1 MLRIRRRETVQNGFG
16 RSFSQHTINGI
27 LSKKSVYFRAKMQ
40 YNKIR
45 FRAYHP
51 SVFSPKPGV
60 KSRFLTKK
68 IEVAALY
75 EIDELLKQVKRIHM
89 IGIGGAGMCPLAEIL
104 LKEGYTL
111 TGSDNNESDNLTK
124 LRSLGVP
131 VSMGHRAYTPPPCSM
146 ITRSFVPQKRWA
158 CQLLSVPNCSAQ
170 SRACIPTALA
180 FAVRT
185 AKPPL
190 PRCSRKFSSWRS
202 STPPP

>member
-89 IGIGGAGMCPLAEIL
+89 IGIGGAGA
-104 LKEGYTL
+104 
-111 TGSDNNESDNLTK
+111 
-124 LRSLGVP
+124 RS
-131 VSMGHRAYTPPPCSM
+131 
-146 ITRSFVPQKRWA
+146 Q
-158 CQLLSVPNCSAQ
+158 
-170 SRACIPTALA
+170 
-180 FAVRT
+180 
-185 AKPPL
+185 
-190 PRCSRKFSSWRS
+190 KFS
-202 STPPP
+202 

>member
-111 TGSDNNESDNLTK
+111 KIG
-124 LRSLGVP
+124 
-131 VSMGHRAYTPPPCSM
+131 RASC
-146 ITRSFVPQKRWA
+146 RERV
-158 CQLLSVPNCSAQ
+158 
-170 SRACIPTALA
+170 
-180 FAVRT
+180 
-185 AKPPL
+185 
-190 PRCSRKFSSWRS
+190 
-202 STPPP
+202 